1 MVGRFPVLTGE
12 TEEVTGPLVLACG
25 RGRGLAALDGV
36 GSVVAWLSCIWWAF
50 LFLSNVILFAGV
62 SMIGELG
69 GLLAVQCSSPRCKR
83 LWLLQRQD
91 GGLLLSLLGTWMMA
105 GPVDWL
111 RVFMV
116 VVVWGELV
124 LDSMGLVQV
133 SFGSGKTRVLWF
145 VNWRYER
152 DKLQDEPTV
161 YSL

>member
-1 MVGRFPVLTGE
+1 
-12 TEEVTGPLVLACG
+12 
-25 RGRGLAALDGV
+25 
-36 GSVVAWLSCIWWAF
+36 
-50 LFLSNVILFAGV
+50 
-62 SMIGELG
+62 
-69 GLLAVQCSSPRCKR
+69 
-83 LWLLQRQD
+83 
-91 GGLLLSLLGTWMMA
+91 MMA

-133 SFGSGKTRVLWF
+133 AFGSGKTRVLWF

>member
-1 MVGRFPVLTGE
+1 
-12 TEEVTGPLVLACG
+12 
-25 RGRGLAALDGV
+25 
-36 GSVVAWLSCIWWAF
+36 
-50 LFLSNVILFAGV
+50 
-62 SMIGELG
+62 
-69 GLLAVQCSSPRCKR
+69 
-83 LWLLQRQD
+83 
-91 GGLLLSLLGTWMMA
+91 MA

-133 SFGSGKTRVLWF
+133 AFGSGKTRVLWF